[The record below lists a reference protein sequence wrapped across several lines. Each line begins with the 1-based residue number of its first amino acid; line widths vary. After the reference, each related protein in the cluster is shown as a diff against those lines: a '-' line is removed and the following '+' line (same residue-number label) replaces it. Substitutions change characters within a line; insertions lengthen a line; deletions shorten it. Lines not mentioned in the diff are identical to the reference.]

1 MANQPS
7 GPPAQ
12 TTGSTYRT
20 VVFVI
25 AFSLLLLESAILVT
39 STVWESYAPQWA
51 DPILD
56 KRGPLLGVAA
66 AVALLLSLLWAW
78 NPTGPAKYATLSSGV
93 LSFAAA
99 TNSLESDD
107 LSLGLALLALSLP
120 FFVIML
126 PNLRWPE
133 SMADWWQLASI
144 ELFLALAAMSIM
156 LGIKPVTEVVVI
168 AGIRGPGELVI
179 VSVIMAIAFTV
190 CIFVAQLAVQ
200 VAVQVVRGW
209 SWPRRLWLWICRRWP
224 RRQMTRKERR
234 RHQQAG
240 R

>member
-39 STVWESYAPQWA
+39 STVWESYAPQWG

-209 SWPRRLWLWICRRWP
+209 SWPRRLWLWIRRRWP
-224 RRQMTRKERR
+224 RKQMTRKERR
-234 RHQQAG
+234 RQQAG
-240 R
+240 K